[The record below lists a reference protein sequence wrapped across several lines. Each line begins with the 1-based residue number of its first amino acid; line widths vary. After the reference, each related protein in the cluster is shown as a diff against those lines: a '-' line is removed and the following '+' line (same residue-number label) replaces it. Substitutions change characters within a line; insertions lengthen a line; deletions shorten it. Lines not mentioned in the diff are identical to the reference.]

1 MLKNDD
7 LKAIICD
14 DPGFNDSEGVLK
26 EITNAYAID
35 KLFQNRSSPTKIL
48 LFINYHD
55 IYGRRKQI
63 EETIGQL
70 ERMFP
75 NIDELK
81 QCIGLVISMSE
92 NDRSTNDYL
101 EFLQARSSP
110 SLQSWCNFFIENN
123 HRVFR
128 FPTPERSENGNQF
141 HDFPDR
147 SNIIQF
153 ITDENFDIIH
163 IDHQIGLSDSAK
175 KTLGTF
181 GYQIGVKIANEV
193 QLFNDTIKNCIDN
206 CQEIDQLNAYMNIA
220 SSIIEDPFNN
230 VDDLSLIIQNN
241 LPDDQFNFNFT
252 NLKELDQMND
262 FIGKQ
267 LKDNEFLSSTK
278 KVIKCIMSNVI
289 DDLKI
294 RLDNI
299 LQHQKIEELKEEIDK
314 LQRRRDEINDI
325 RDQLHNQQNELDE
338 RMNQVQ
344 RRENEVNDHQNR
356 LQEQQNELN
365 ERINELRRRENEL
378 NDQQNQVNN
387 MRNNLDRLGQRADQ
401 NSTSPYWSYVIGTA
415 GVVFGVAAAVT
426 FGRRR

>member
-1 MLKNDD
+1 MLKSKHKKFWQDDEDLRSVILLGSSGVGKSAFANNIINKLVMVKTLSNIVILESEGVDYGSISITKKPRLLKNDD

-14 DPGFNDSEGVLK
+14 GPGFNDSEGVLK

-110 SLQSWCNFFIENN
+110 SLKSWCNFFIENN

-128 FPTPERSENGNQF
+128 FPTPERSENGNRF

-175 KTLGTF
+175 K
-181 GYQIGVKIANEV
+181 
-193 QLFNDTIKNCIDN
+193 
-206 CQEIDQLNAYMNIA
+206 NIR
-220 SSIIEDPFNN
+220 
-230 VDDLSLIIQNN
+230 
-241 LPDDQFNFNFT
+241 NFW
-252 NLKELDQMND
+252 
-262 FIGKQ
+262 I
-267 LKDNEFLSSTK
+267 
-278 KVIKCIMSNVI
+278 SN
-289 DDLKI
+289 
-294 RLDNI
+294 
-299 LQHQKIEELKEEIDK
+299 
-314 LQRRRDEINDI
+314 
-325 RDQLHNQQNELDE
+325 
-338 RMNQVQ
+338 
-344 RRENEVNDHQNR
+344 
-356 LQEQQNELN
+356 
-365 ERINELRRRENEL
+365 
-378 NDQQNQVNN
+378 
-387 MRNNLDRLGQRADQ
+387 
-401 NSTSPYWSYVIGTA
+401 WC
-415 GVVFGVAAAVT
+415 
-426 FGRRR
+426 